1 MLRPTRAT
9 LVVGLTLVGVF
20 GLVGRSFGQQQGDPR
35 VQPVASPPASNP
47 TPVARPTAAPATPS
61 AAMPLS
67 IGSIDVDRVLKDY
80 DKFKVANETIR
91 AESLE
96 RYQQLM
102 KLANEGKQEQEKHQ
116 RFAQGSPD
124 QKKSEDRITQL
135 KAQIEALRE
144 NSEREFTQKE
154 AETMATIYNEIA
166 AMSRSVAK
174 KRGMAFVV
182 KYSDSPANGNEP
194 NSVVAAMSRTILY
207 SDPSV
212 DITNEV
218 TLYLNHFY
226 KQSGGP
232 APKGNP
238 MSMPGQPGQANPP
251 ARQPQMAPPARPA
264 TPGVGN

>member
-1 MLRPTRAT
+1 
-9 LVVGLTLVGVF
+9 VGLTVLGVS
-20 GLVGRSFGQQQGDPR
+20 GLVAQSFGQQKDPGVR
-35 VQPVASPPASNP
+35 PATTPPASAP
-47 TPVARPTAAPATPS
+47 GTAAPAAT
-61 AAMPLS
+61 MPLL

-96 RYQQLM
+96 RYNQLM
-102 KLANEGKQEQEKHQ
+102 KLANEGKQEQEKHE
-116 RFAQGSPD
+116 RFTKGSPD
-124 QKKSEDRITQL
+124 QKRCEDRIIQL

-154 AETMATIYNEIA
+154 AETMATIYNEVA

-174 KRGMAFVV
+174 KHNMAFVV
-182 KYSDSPANGNEP
+182 KYSDAPASGNEP

-218 TLYLNHFY
+218 ILYLNHFY

-232 APKGNP
+232 APKP
-238 MSMPGQPGQANPP
+238 VSTTAPGQQPGQTNPP
-251 ARQPQMAPPARPA
+251 ARQQQQTAPARPA
-264 TPGVGN
+264 APGGN

>member
-9 LVVGLTLVGVF
+9 LVMGLSLLGVL
-20 GLVGRSFGQQQGDPR
+20 GLVGPSFGQQKDAGVKPAST
-35 VQPVASPPASNP
+35 PVASPSTAPA
-47 TPVARPTAAPATPS
+47 ARPV
-61 AAMPLS
+61 L

-96 RYQQLM
+96 RYKQLM
-102 KLANEGKQEQEKHQ
+102 NLANEGKQEQEKHQ
-116 RFAQGSPD
+116 RFAPGSPD
-124 QKKSEDRITQL
+124 QKRCEDRITQL

-166 AMSRSVAK
+166 TMARSVAK
-174 KRGMAFVV
+174 KRGMTFVV
-182 KYSDSPANGNEP
+182 KYSDAPATGSEP

-212 DITNEV
+212 DITGDVVN
-218 TLYLNHFY
+218 YLNYYY

-232 APKGNP
+232 APKNNAP
-238 MSMPGQPGQANPP
+238 VLPGQAAP
-251 ARQPQMAPPARPA
+251 AAGQASPALQPAAPANRSAA
-264 TPGVGN
+264 TPPPVGRN

>member
-9 LVVGLTLVGVF
+9 LVVGL
-20 GLVGRSFGQQQGDPR
+20 GLASVLSLTQPSFGQTRDTGVRP
-35 VQPVASPPASNP
+35 AANPPAGNP
-47 TPVARPTAAPATPS
+47 STPAAPPVARS
-61 AAMPLS
+61 IS

-96 RYQQLM
+96 RYNQLM
-102 KLANEGKQEQEKHQ
+102 KLANEGKAEQEKHG
-116 RFAQGSPD
+116 RFAPGSPD
-124 QKKSEDRITQL
+124 QKRCEDRITQL

-154 AETMATIYNEIA
+154 AETMATIYNEVA
-166 AMSRSVAK
+166 TMAKSVAK
-174 KRGMAFVV
+174 QRGMTFVV
-182 KYSDSPANGNEP
+182 KYSDAPANGSEP

-212 DITNEV
+212 DITGDV
-218 TLYLNHFY
+218 VKYLNYYY

-232 APKGNP
+232 APKTTTTT
-238 MSMPGQPGQANPP
+238 MPGQP
-251 ARQPQMAPPARPA
+251 APPASGQPASPATRPA
-264 TPGVGN
+264 GPGGN